1 MRQVPKGQKVGG
13 RDPRPDLLLEEPEK
27 ESGKRAAGTGDGQT
41 LERSGLG
48 TPEMLGTLAS
58 HFLFLYTRNKK
69 LALMVHLTP
78 R

>member
-13 RDPRPDLLLEEPEK
+13 RDPRPDLLEEPEK

-41 LERSGLG
+41 LERRGLG
-48 TPEMLGTLAS
+48 TRETLRTLAS
-58 HFLFLYTRNKK
+58 HLLFLYARNKQ
-69 LALMVHLTP
+69 LALRVPLTL